1 MMTVTDRQVRSVAS
15 AICTLL
21 LITGC
26 AGNVSRGRDGGGY
39 GQNLETIR
47 YNGMTLTELSP
58 DVLARNAL
66 RPHIR
71 SYGDIRA
78 TDAMTKY
85 YADLSWKAFAAKD
98 YDSFVV
104 ARSLA
109 AKLAGVRL
117 AQSLTT
123 AAMTQSYIANNGVTT
138 MPANSVGFMPARLY
152 GPGRRAALDFEFPG
166 DISGARLATDS
177 TEPTDKLAA
186 GEGYPGYGRQNAEL
200 ERQRQQNGWG
210 KNPKSL
216 LSMPVGSA
224 YLATSKEGKKFIVEN
239 TKDGFLF
246 YNTGQDPVR
255 FSLDDLDYFP
265 VLDEPSPIRKKAAP
279 IVRNISDSL
288 DSIFWPVVRKG
299 DLGANA
305 FAVSPSAVVVTT
317 YPEIRRELDEYG
329 MIASGARDA
338 EKGKSSYRSNSAY
351 KLAIDMMGPNRFGT
365 KEASNFIM
373 KCGGGRTKLIRY
385 EGDATEFMRFSC
397 FDRDHLIYTE
407 RMIVLDDM
415 HFKTM
420 ASMREDRRLAERIR
434 SVMDDAA
441 MVDAAAAFIPGLSN
455 LDAGVR
461 CLGAESASATATKL
475 YAHFFRPD
483 VYQMGVEKFVNSL
496 LPEPNAP
503 SVVDKALDCSLAAGG
518 LGRIAKSASAAK
530 DGYAQYARSGKLE
543 GVKDVMSL
551 LDQNFVG
558 PRAAEKWAETART
571 IDQRFAGSQNAARIL
586 KGFYEAAQG
595 AQDVSQMYDAI
606 RNHAGLTASAA
617 KVFN

>member
-1 MMTVTDRQVRSVAS
+1 MKQLVVPIIALTVLVS
-15 AICTLL
+15 
-21 LITGC
+21 GC
-26 AGNVSRGRDGGGY
+26 AGNLAQDGWGSPGSEKV
-39 GQNLETIR
+39 QTLR
-47 YNGMTLTELSP
+47 YNGMTLTELPP
-58 DVLARNAL
+58 DVLSRNAL

-71 SYGDIRA
+71 SYEDIRA
-78 TDAMTKY
+78 TDELTKF

-109 AKLAGVRL
+109 AKMAGIRL

-138 MPANSVGFMPARLY
+138 MPANSVGFMPARMY
-152 GPGRRAALDFEFPG
+152 GNAIRKAALDFDFPG
-166 DISGARLATDS
+166 ETKGDLVANA
-177 TEPTDKLAA
+177 EPVDRLAA
-186 GEGYPGYGRQNAEL
+186 GEGYPGYGRQNPEL
-200 ERQRQQNGWG
+200 ERQRQQSGWG

-224 YLATSKEGKKFIVEN
+224 YLATARDGKKFIVEN

-246 YNTGQDPVR
+246 YNTGKDPVR

-279 IVRNISDSL
+279 IVRNVADSL

-305 FAVSPSAVVVTT
+305 FAVSPSMVVVTT
-317 YPEIRRELDEYG
+317 YPEVRRELDEYG
-329 MIASGARDA
+329 MVATSRTEI
-338 EKGKSSYRSNSAY
+338 EKGKSAYRTNPAY
-351 KLAIDMMGPNRFGT
+351 KLAVDMMGANRFGT

-373 KCGGGRTKLIRY
+373 KCGGGKTKLIRY

-397 FDRDHLIYTE
+397 FDRDHLVYTE
-407 RMIVLDDM
+407 RMIVMDDM
-415 HFKTM
+415 RFKTM

-434 SVMDDAA
+434 GVMDDAA
-441 MVDAAAAFIPGLSN
+441 LIDAVAGFVPGLSN
-455 LDAGVR
+455 LDAGMR
-461 CLGAESASATATKL
+461 CLGTESASSTMTKL
-475 YAHFFRPD
+475 YSHFFRPE
-483 VYQMGVEKFVNSL
+483 VYQMGVERFVNSL

-518 LGRIAKSASAAK
+518 LGRIAKGATAAK
-530 DGYAQYARSGKLE
+530 AGYADYVSKGKLD
-543 GVKDVMSL
+543 GVKDVLSL
-551 LDQNFVG
+551 FDQNFVG
-558 PRAAEKWAETART
+558 RGAGDKWAESFKL
-571 IDQRFAGSQNAARIL
+571 IDQRFAGSPNAARIV

-595 AQDVSQMYDAI
+595 TQDVTQLYDAV
-606 RNHAGLTASAA
+606 RNHSWLNQATGKAL
-617 KVFN
+617 N